1 MGLFDKYTTQ
11 PKAPKTNSV
20 SLKKTLTTIR
30 TELTKLD
37 WNSREAVYEFF
48 ENNLMDSI
56 YYLGTNEDLYKN
68 FGIRGE
74 IYITIDAVLT
84 QNPNIVLPKNIVI
97 HLNDCMFGFLFFV
110 DPVYFGPI
118 YTKTKE
124 SIINISK
131 LINKSTYE
139 RLDFVDCCSNEQLL
153 DYLPICRNSSLE
165 ESINIQRTN
174 VIIMTSLNPR
184 LTSEEDIKD
193 LYGELFY
200 ENWEELFLNSMTEV
214 YPSNIKEDDGWM
226 YDMMTNALLE
236 MLNEKPMSEIKSIL
250 IKYSEKCL
258 KMQLTKVGVR
268 CSLFELSSDYD
279 KIVYIAEELRDQ
291 GMYII

>member
-1 MGLFDKYTTQ
+1 
-11 PKAPKTNSV
+11 
-20 SLKKTLTTIR
+20 
-30 TELTKLD
+30 
-37 WNSREAVYEFF
+37 
-48 ENNLMDSI
+48 
-56 YYLGTNEDLYKN
+56 
-68 FGIRGE
+68 
-74 IYITIDAVLT
+74 
-84 QNPNIVLPKNIVI
+84 
-97 HLNDCMFGFLFFV
+97 
-110 DPVYFGPI
+110 
-118 YTKTKE
+118 
-124 SIINISK
+124 
-131 LINKSTYE
+131 
-139 RLDFVDCCSNEQLL
+139 
-153 DYLPICRNSSLE
+153 
-165 ESINIQRTN
+165 
-174 VIIMTSLNPR
+174 MTSLNPR

>member
-1 MGLFDKYTTQ
+1 MPFHRC
-11 PKAPKTNSV
+11 V
-20 SLKKTLTTIR
+20 
-30 TELTKLD
+30 
-37 WNSREAVYEFF
+37 
-48 ENNLMDSI
+48 
-56 YYLGTNEDLYKN
+56 
-68 FGIRGE
+68 
-74 IYITIDAVLT
+74 
-84 QNPNIVLPKNIVI
+84 NI
-97 HLNDCMFGFLFFV
+97 
-110 DPVYFGPI
+110 
-118 YTKTKE
+118 
-124 SIINISK
+124 
-131 LINKSTYE
+131 
-139 RLDFVDCCSNEQLL
+139 
-153 DYLPICRNSSLE
+153 
-165 ESINIQRTN
+165 
-174 VIIMTSLNPR
+174 IIMTSLNPR